1 MQVDLFGACF
11 RAPHLTCS
19 VSPAADINPV
29 GFYLDVKVHLIEP
42 YPDRSVIVLPD
53 VLPARHMHGL
63 GEYHLMICDSDG

>member
-42 YPDRSVIVLPD
+42 FPTEVSLCCQMFYPRDTYMD
-53 VLPARHMHGL
+53 
-63 GEYHLMICDSDG
+63 